1 MDVAP
6 GCGLFPRTPKWPFAR
21 PSNYEADLWSRLWAL
36 PIAEW
41 WHEQRIEPT
50 IVATYVRLATSKPEH
65 ASCLKL
71 MAELGLTPA
80 SLQRLRL
87 IVEAPE
93 EEAEPR
99 ADPYAHLRVAG

>member
-1 MDVAP
+1 
-6 GCGLFPRTPKWPFAR
+6 
-21 PSNYEADLWSRLWAL
+21 LWSRLWAL

-50 IVATYVRLATSKPEH
+50 IVGAYVRRATSKPEH
-65 ASCLKL
+65 ASCLKP
-71 MAELGLTPA
+71 MTELGLTAA

-87 IVEAPE
+87 ILEAPE
-93 EEAEPR
+93 EDSEPR